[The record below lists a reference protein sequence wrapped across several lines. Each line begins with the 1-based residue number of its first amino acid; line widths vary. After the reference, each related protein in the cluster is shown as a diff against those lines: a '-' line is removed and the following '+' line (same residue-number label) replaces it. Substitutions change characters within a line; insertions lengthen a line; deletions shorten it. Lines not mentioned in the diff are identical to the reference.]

1 MGNMIKRCTAAPE
14 AKPVVQKKSRIAFGE
29 KLTRNALVAS
39 FLLACVV
46 GARDVMLS
54 PEKNVLSVLQNAV
67 ESEWDENLGR
77 LVYANSTLSQAI
89 TVFSAQNQ
97 QSLYQPC
104 TSLVADVFSDASP
117 YIVYQPTQSI
127 LSAAACEITGVSYT
141 PELGYTVRTYCDNAL
156 ECLYSGLSACF
167 VSEGDVLPA
176 LAQIGS
182 CAENELVFEVRKNG
196 TPVDASIL
204 FIPQQVQ

>member
-14 AKPVVQKKSRIAFGE
+14 AKPVVQKKSRVAFGE

-97 QSLYQPC
+97 QSLYQP
-104 TSLVADVFSDASP
+104 
-117 YIVYQPTQSI
+117 TQSI
-127 LSAAACEITGVSYT
+127 LSAAACEITGISYT
-141 PELGYTVRTYCDNAL
+141 PELGYTVRAYCDNAL

>member
-29 KLTRNALVAS
+29 KLTRNVLVAS
-39 FLLACVV
+39 LLLACVV

-104 TSLVADVFSDASP
+104 SSQVADVFSDASP
-117 YIVYQPTQSI
+117 YIVYQPAQSV

-141 PELGYTVRTYCDNAL
+141 PELGYTVRAYCDNAL

-182 CAENELVFEVRKNG
+182 CAENELVFEVRQNG
-196 TPVDASIL
+196 TPVDASVL